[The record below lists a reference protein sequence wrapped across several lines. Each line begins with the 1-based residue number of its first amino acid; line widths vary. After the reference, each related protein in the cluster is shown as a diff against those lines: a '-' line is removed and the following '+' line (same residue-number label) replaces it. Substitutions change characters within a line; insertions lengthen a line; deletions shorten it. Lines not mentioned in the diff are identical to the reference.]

1 MKKLFA
7 VLLIV
12 AMLAASMF
20 VGAVAEGDP
29 YYIGMYLSQTGGSAG
44 VGDNQLKGAL
54 LAMKEIN
61 ENGGVLGGR
70 PIELIIYD
78 DASSTETAVKVVTRL
93 VEEDKVDI
101 ILGGNLS
108 PNILASSPVTEAA
121 HVLHIGAGTGASWT
135 NIGAKYLFRGTANGI
150 LPTKT
155 FIEMM
160 LDMGE
165 KTCAVICSDSEY
177 GQSGHENVIKFL
189 SETDIEILADVTY
202 QAGDADYTGHI
213 AQLLKDDPD
222 AIAQYG
228 DSKEMVVF
236 LKQLRQAGYTGCVY
250 TVEGGGDRQLS
261 ELAGYAADGIAF
273 SSPYVIPE
281 TIEEASSEQEAS
293 FLRKYVEA
301 YGEMPISDTAYR
313 GYDQVYLAAAVVN
326 NSKDVTDRE
335 ANRESILSLNYA
347 GLAGNFDFSDETGD
361 GLTGANKYM
370 VMNMKVTAYDKD
382 TLQTWKAE
390 QE

>member
-1 MKKLFA
+1 MKKFLALLLA
-7 VLLIV
+7 VVIASV
-12 AMLAASMF
+12 AMISCAC
-20 VGAVAEGDP
+20 AEGDT

-44 VGDNQLKGAL
+44 VGDNQLKGAQ
-54 LAMKEIN
+54 LAVKEIN
-61 ENGGVLGGR
+61 EAGGILGGR
-70 PIELIIYD
+70 PIELVLYD

-155 FIEMM
+155 FIEAMGE
-160 LDMGE
+160 MGE
-165 KTCAVICSDSEY
+165 KTCAIICSDSEY
-177 GQSGHENVIKFL
+177 GQSGHANIVKFMAD
-189 SETDIEILADVTY
+189 TDIEVLADVTY
-202 QAGDADYTGHI
+202 QAGDADYTGCI
-213 AQLLKDDPD
+213 SQLLAQNPD
-222 AIAQYG
+222 AIVQYG

-236 LKQLRQAGYTGCVY
+236 LKQLRQAGYTRCVY

-261 ELAGYAADGIAF
+261 ELAGHAADGIVF

-281 TIEEASSEQEAS
+281 TIEQASSEKEAS
-293 FLRKYVEA
+293 FLQKYVDA

-313 GYDQVYLAAAVVN
+313 GYDQVYLAAAILN
-326 NSKDVTDRE
+326 NSADVTDRE
-335 ANRESILSLNYA
+335 ANRASVLTVDYD
-347 GLAGNFDFSDETGD
+347 GLAGHFDFSDESGD
-361 GLTGANKYM
+361 GLTAANKYM
-370 VMNMKVTAYDKD
+370 VLDLRVSGFDKD
-382 TLQTWKAE
+382 AMTTWRDN
-390 QE
+390 Q